1 MRITSEVMISRSL
14 DRLNT
19 RLKAYERTQSELATG
34 RRIIK
39 PSDDPAGSRR
49 AISLRATMQ
58 THERNLANVSD
69 AIGWLDAADA
79 QLQSGLERLGRAREL
94 TVRGSTSSGL
104 SERMALASEIEQIAE
119 ELLGIANASH
129 VDRPLFG
136 GYSEGPAVTRDT
148 TTTPPTYSFAGG
160 QEEVTRRVS
169 DTELVRVNTTAAEWL
184 GVNPA
189 DPDDGTHLLAQ
200 LDALVADLR
209 NPAKGPGDISPY
221 LDTLKA
227 AQDVMASRLADIGAA
242 TNRVESARDR
252 AEAQLLTVRT
262 ELSNVQDVDV
272 ARGVMEL
279 QIQQVAYEAT
289 LQALAKALPPS
300 LGAFLR

>member
-1 MRITSEVMISRSL
+1 MRITSEVMVSRSL

-69 AIGWLDAADA
+69 AVGWLDAADA

-94 TVRGSTSSGL
+94 TVRGSTSGGM
-104 SERMALASEIEQIAE
+104 SERLALASEIEQIAE
-119 ELLGIANASH
+119 ELLGIANATH
-129 VDRPLFG
+129 LDRPLFG
-136 GYSEGPAVTRDT
+136 GYSEGPAVARDA
-148 TTTPPTYSFAGG
+148 TTPPPTYTFNGG
-160 QEEVTRRVS
+160 EEQVTRRVS

-184 GVNPA
+184 GVDA
-189 DPDDGTHLLAQ
+189 GDPSAHLLAQ

-209 NPAKGPGDISPY
+209 DPARGPGDISPY
-221 LDTLKA
+221 LDTLKT
-227 AQDVMASRLADIGAA
+227 AQDVMASSLADIGAA
-242 TNRVESARDR
+242 SNRVESARER
-252 AEAQLLTVRT
+252 SEAQLLTVRT

-279 QIQQVAYEAT
+279 QVQEIAYEAT

>member
-1 MRITSEVMISRSL
+1 MRITNEVMVSRSL
-14 DRLNT
+14 DRLST

-34 RRIIK
+34 RKIIK

-58 THERNLANVSD
+58 THERHLANVSD
-69 AIGWLDAADA
+69 AIGWLDSADS
-79 QLQSGLERLGRAREL
+79 QLQSALERLGRAREL
-94 TVRGSTSSGL
+94 TVRGSTSTTM
-104 SERMALASEIEQIAE
+104 SERFALASEIEQIAE
-119 ELLGIANASH
+119 ELLGIANAKH
-129 VDRPLFG
+129 LDRPLFG
-136 GYSEGPAVTRDT
+136 GYSDGLAVERTGPG
-148 TTTPPTYSFAGG
+148 TYTFHGAG
-160 QEEVTRRVS
+160 EEVSRRVS
-169 DTELVRVNTTAAEWL
+169 DSELVRVNTTAAEWL
-184 GVNPA
+184 GEGSAHGN
-189 DPDDGTHLLAQ
+189 LLTQ

-209 NPAKGPGDISPY
+209 DATKGAGDISPY
-221 LDTLKA
+221 LGTLKA
-227 AQDVMASRLADIGAA
+227 AHDVMASSLADIGAA

-262 ELSNVQDVDV
+262 ELSNVQDVDI

-279 QIQQVAYEAT
+279 QVQQVAYEAT